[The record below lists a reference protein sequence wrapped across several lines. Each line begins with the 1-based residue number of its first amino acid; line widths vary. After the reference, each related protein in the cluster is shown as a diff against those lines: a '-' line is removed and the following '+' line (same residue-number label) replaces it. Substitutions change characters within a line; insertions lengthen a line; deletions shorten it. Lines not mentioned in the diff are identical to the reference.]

1 MQILQLKRCLANA
14 GVLTRSNTCVR
25 QIKAGVPRADI
36 RVPQRT
42 ASGIAFELRQLKLN
56 PTSRWKKA
64 EVGLL
69 RKEAKTGKPPWKI
82 TILGRSPLAIRNK
95 MIRLHLWQPKCRNQK
110 PWMRTEMNRLKR
122 LVISCGY
129 TARQAVTNGYFPG
142 RSIHSVAQ
150 QMRRCGWKRI

>member
-1 MQILQLKRCLANA
+1 MPGKRWSAHEKQHL
-14 GVLTRSNTCVR
+14 RR

-36 RVPQRT
+36 LVPQRT
-42 ASGIAFELRQLKLN
+42 ALGIAFELRQLKLN

-69 RKEAKTGKPPWKI
+69 RKEAKAGKPPWKI
-82 TILGRSPLAIRNK
+82 TIVGRSPLAIRNK
-95 MIRLHLWQPKCRNQK
+95 MIRLHLWQPKCLNQK
-110 PWMRTEMNRLKR
+110 PWMRTEMNRLKH

-142 RSIHSVAQ
+142 RSVHSVAQ
-150 QMRRCGWKRI
+150 QIRRCGWKRI